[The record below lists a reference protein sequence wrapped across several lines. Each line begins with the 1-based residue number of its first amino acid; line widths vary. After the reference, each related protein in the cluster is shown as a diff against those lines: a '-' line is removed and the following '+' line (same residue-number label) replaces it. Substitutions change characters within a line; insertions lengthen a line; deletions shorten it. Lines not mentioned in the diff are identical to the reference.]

1 LRTRADGAE
10 ITAFDAALL
19 GGRVHGTGT
28 YHAALT
34 AKDKPAYT
42 FEGQLEK
49 LSSPVVGQMLGLR
62 SQGGAFNGNGK
73 IELSGFTG
81 DDLAAS
87 AKGSLHFDWEKGKI
101 AATNGAIQLP
111 QALARFDHWTADAQI
126 ANGVLTL
133 KNSEAKRGNAMQ
145 PVEAA
150 IPLSVPP
157 KIVFAA
163 PKLAQAKH

>member
-1 LRTRADGAE
+1 
-10 ITAFDAALL
+10 
-19 GGRVHGTGT
+19 
-28 YHAALT
+28 
-34 AKDKPAYT
+34 
-42 FEGQLEK
+42 
-49 LSSPVVGQMLGLR
+49 
-62 SQGGAFNGNGK
+62 
-73 IELSGFTG
+73 
-81 DDLAAS
+81 
-87 AKGSLHFDWEKGKI
+87 
-101 AATNGAIQLP
+101 LP